1 MEMRDY
7 ITIIDGA
14 DGQAVE
20 QDAQQGHPDYE
31 NHGQDPQGPDVD
43 HCFDVPDAEMG
54 MDGVVSADQTDPEAE
69 QAVVIIPQ
77 DGPMVK
83 EEGMEGNEDPN
94 TALHFSNDGASTEQQ
109 GEQKGLI
116 GEDEDPNRVEQSQ
129 SFDNIADEMRDIS
142 DGISPYLDCD
152 DTGHESEEA
161 KLDEEDCHSLDN
173 MEPSVDSQG
182 HRNYS
187 RADGKSYPERNGF
200 TG

>member
-7 ITIIDGA
+7 INVIDGA
-14 DGQAVE
+14 DGQEVE
-20 QDAQQGHPDYE
+20 QGAQQDHPDYE
-31 NHGQDPQGPDVD
+31 DHSQDPQGPDVD

-54 MDGVVSADQTDPEAE
+54 MDGVVSADQTAPEAD

-77 DGPMVK
+77 DGPIVK
-83 EEGMEGNEDPN
+83 EDDFEGTESAED
-94 TALHFSNDGASTEQQ
+94 ALHFSNDGAGTEQQ

-116 GEDEDPNRVEQSQ
+116 GEDEDPNRIEPAQL
-129 SFDNIADEMRDIS
+129 FDSIADEMRDIS
-142 DGISPYLDCD
+142 DGITPYLEAD
-152 DTGHESEEA
+152 DTGHESEEK

>member
-14 DGQAVE
+14 DGQGVE
-20 QDAQQGHPDYE
+20 QGAQQDHPDYE

-69 QAVVIIPQ
+69 KAVVVLPQ
-77 DGPMVK
+77 DGPLVK
-83 EEGMEGNEDPN
+83 EDSIETNEDPED
-94 TALHFSNDGASTEQQ
+94 AFHFSNDGAGSEQQ
-109 GEQKGLI
+109 GKNKGLV
-116 GEDEDPNRVEQSQ
+116 GESEDPSRFAEPEVY
-129 SFDNIADEMRDIS
+129 DNIADEMRDIS
-142 DGISPYLDCD
+142 DGIAPYLDSD
-152 DTGHESEEA
+152 DTGHETHEK
-161 KLDEEDCHSLDN
+161 KLDEEEAHSLEN
-173 MEPSVDSQG
+173 MEPSVDAEG

-187 RADGKSYPERNGF
+187 RSDGKSYPERNGF